1 MQIGKIEAKPVEN
14 SINPEMMFEI
24 EITIQKGYEVPLEIA
39 GCILSEDNMKIANI
53 YETIN
58 EPNRSLELSA
68 EDQRHREEEKL
79 IIKVIA
85 PLNNKALD
93 HIETLRE
100 KNPKGDVILSMDFFV
115 KTLCS
120 RTNLSHMFYIEP
132 TSGEKIPY
140 QLPEKYKDAKP
151 VFYHYQKPLSSQ
163 QADMWILSG
172 NGKPTFIEIQNHYSN
187 KKKVTIPS
195 SDWINDYCPV
205 FKIGKF
211 IVFEC
216 WLPDVVGSGDIAEM
230 LKGSIDAIKKM
241 EEDLI
246 KGEWNQVI
254 EDSRAVWELLKNQ
267 DEIIKNLI
275 TGDGYPKEAS
285 DDLNGSLQKLFDYS
299 SKFHHKLDKEKK
311 IMPEIKA
318 SKEDAYL
325 IYSVSMSIVNLISKK
340 MQRLNKSK

>member
-1 MQIGKIEAKPVEN
+1 MQIDKIKAKPVEN

-68 EDQRHREEEKL
+68 GDQKYKEREKL
-79 IIKVIA
+79 TIKVIA

-93 HIETLRE
+93 HIETLRELRE

-115 KTLCS
+115 KTLYS
-120 RTNLSHMFYIEP
+120 RTNLSHI
-132 TSGEKIPY
+132 
-140 QLPEKYKDAKP
+140 
-151 VFYHYQKPLSSQ
+151 SSQ
-163 QADMWILSG
+163 QADMGILSG
-172 NGKPTFIEIQNHYSN
+172 DVRGGKATFIEIQNRYF
-187 KKKVTIPS
+187 KEKVTIPS

-216 WLPDVVGSGDIAEM
+216 WLPDVVGSGDIAKKLE
-230 LKGSIDAIKKM
+230 KSIDAIKKM

-254 EDSRAVWELLKNQ
+254 EDSRAVGELLKNQ
-267 DEIIKNLI
+267 DEIKDLLI
-275 TGDGYPKEAS
+275 RDGYTEPAFA
-285 DDLNGSLQKLFDYS
+285 DLNESLKKLFDYS